1 MTVTLGIDPGMT
13 GAIAMLDSYG
23 CLVEV
28 ADMPV
33 VDKFVSAPLLV
44 SAIESMTAYDAQ
56 EMVGMVVIEHVASMP
71 KQGVASTFKFGV
83 AFGVV
88 LGVVG
93 GMDLPS
99 TLVRP
104 AKWKRDMGLTS
115 DKERSRR
122 LAIERW
128 PNQADSF
135 KLKKHDG
142 RAEAALLALWWHDR
156 AERAVA

>member
-1 MTVTLGIDPGMT
+1 
-13 GAIAMLDSYG
+13 MLDSYG

-33 VDKFVSAPLLV
+33 VDKFVSAPLLQ
-44 SAIESMTAYDAQ
+44 AILS
-56 EMVGMVVIEHVASMP
+56 EMVCGDESFVVIEHVASMP
-71 KQGVASTFKFGV
+71 KQGVASTFKFGMS
-83 AFGVV
+83 FGVA

-128 PNQADSF
+128 PNHADSF

-142 RAEAALLALWWHDR
+142 RAEAALLALWYYERADR
-156 AERAVA
+156 AAA